1 MYKRQVIEEF
11 KLKLVNKNVAET
23 IAENIC
29 KSASIQLLNNTIT
42 SLSQVSKILD
52 QVVVDNLVQI
62 LSPLRQV
69 DVLREI
75 QESRFKKQVYI
86 ILFVGVNGVGKSTS
100 LSKVAYWIQKNELS
114 PMVQLVTL
122 SGPEL

>member
-1 MYKRQVIEEF
+1 ML
-11 KLKLVNKNVAET
+11 LKQLLKTFA
-23 IAENIC
+23 

-75 QESRFKKQVYI
+75 QESRF
-86 ILFVGVNGVGKSTS
+86 
-100 LSKVAYWIQKNELS
+100 
-114 PMVQLVTL
+114 
-122 SGPEL
+122 